1 MNVGSSKWEVTM
13 KNIQITL
20 CVILALCVLMGP
32 YDSEAQQPG
41 KVYRI
46 GYLSISSD
54 DYERDPRNCPIV
66 GSPNWQALI
75 AGLRYWGYTQ
85 GQNLVLECRWTED
98 QDDKALPLAAELVSL
113 KPDLLVVNGTMQVRA
128 AKQATSTIPIVMT
141 GVIDPV
147 GRGLVAGL
155 ARPGGNITGLTD
167 SIVEMEGK
175 RLQFLKEAV
184 PTLSRVAVLY
194 RKGRIISWMEH
205 YEAAARALGLKLQFY
220 GVKGPEELADAFAAM
235 IKAEE
240 EALLVVPAGIWE
252 MGDTPQRFAEF
263 AIQNRLPSTYPT
275 GQFVKAGGLMS
286 YCVDFPAIRRRV
298 GFYVGKI
305 LKGTNPGD
313 LPVEQPTRFNLVI
326 NLRTAAALELTI
338 PPTLLMLADEVIN

>member
-1 MNVGSSKWEVTM
+1 LRERGY
-13 KNIQITL
+13 
-20 CVILALCVLMGP
+20 IL
-32 YDSEAQQPG
+32 
-41 KVYRI
+41 
-46 GYLSISSD
+46 
-54 DYERDPRNCPIV
+54 
-66 GSPNWQALI
+66 
-75 AGLRYWGYTQ
+75 
-85 GQNLVLECRWTED
+85 GQNLSLECRWAEG
-98 QDDKALPLAAELVSL
+98 QDDRAPSLAAELVSL
-113 KPDLLVVNGTMQVRA
+113 KPDLMVANGTVQVRA

-155 ARPGGNITGLTD
+155 ARPGGNVTGLTD

-194 RKGRIISWMEH
+194 RKGRIISQRYNGWMEN
-205 YEAAARALGLKLQFY
+205 YEAAAMALGLKLQFY
-220 GVKGPEELADAFAAM
+220 GVKGPEELADAFAA
-235 IKAEE
+235 ITKAEE
-240 EALLVVPAGIWE
+240 EALLVVPTGIFE
-252 MGDTPQRFAEF
+252 MGDTLQRLVGFAS
-263 AIQNRLPSTYPT
+263 QNRLPATYPS
-275 GQFVKAGGLMS
+275 GPFVKAGGLMS
-286 YCVDFPAIRRRV
+286 YCVDFSAIRRRV
-298 GFYVGKI
+298 GFYVDKI